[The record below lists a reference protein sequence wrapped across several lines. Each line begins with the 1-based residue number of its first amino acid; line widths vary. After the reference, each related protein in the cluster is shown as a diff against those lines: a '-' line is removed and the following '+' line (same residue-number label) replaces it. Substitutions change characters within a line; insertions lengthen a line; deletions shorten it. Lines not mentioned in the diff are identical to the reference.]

1 MSFVRIQTGVD
12 DKLKVVDFLKELDSE
27 ADVNVEDSDG
37 IWVALSAESE
47 PEEYQLDDLARLG
60 IDFCGDVEYYDYGYA
75 TFASFKGEFMFV
87 ISDSDYTPTVCVEA
101 RGVAQVD
108 VDDARKFW
116 RLFTGLRDKWKEA
129 SRAEG

>member
-27 ADVNVEDSDG
+27 ADVSVEDSDG
-37 IWVALSAESE
+37 VRVVLSAESE
-47 PEEYQLDDLARLG
+47 PEEYQLDDLAGLG
-60 IDFCGDVEYYDYGYA
+60 IDFCGNVEYYDGYA

-87 ISDSDYTPTVCVEA
+87 ISDFDYTPIVCVEA
-101 RGVAQVD
+101 QGVAQAD
-108 VDDARKFW
+108 VDDAVKFW
-116 RLFTGLRDKWKEA
+116 RLFIGLRDKWKEA